1 MENTMWSLKS
11 ILVPTDFSSHSEL
24 AMKQAESVARAF
36 SSQLEILHVT
46 DFEKVAADY
55 SGHRGSKESLI
66 KVIENEA
73 ELKVNRLIKERNWNG
88 LKVIGINITGSAIDR
103 IVHVAKSRKT
113 DVVLMAT
120 RGRGNATDFVLGST
134 TYKVIRTAPCPVLS
148 IPNPKADLQLE
159 SVLFTTDFS
168 NNSYMAYE
176 HAVSFA
182 KQYNS
187 RLTILHVAD
196 ANTPDLDVVE
206 QRFTALKSAAHAEGV
221 LNVTSTIIKDRDASD
236 GIKNF
241 VDKNGVSLIVIAT
254 HGHGGV
260 KQYFLG
266 STTVDVITRSQVP
279 VLLIRQV
286 EY

>member
-1 MENTMWSLKS
+1 MWSMKS

-24 AMKQAESVARAF
+24 ALRQAEAF
-36 SSQLEILHVT
+36 AKVYSAQLEILHVT
-46 DFEKVAADY
+46 DFEKVANDY
-55 SGHRGSKESLI
+55 AGHRGSKESLI

-73 ELKVNRLIKERNWNG
+73 ELKVNKLIKERNWNG
-88 LKVIGINITGSAIDR
+88 LKAIGINITGNAIDR
-103 IVHVAKSRKT
+103 IIHVARQRKS

-148 IPNPKADLQLE
+148 IPNPKNELSAN
-159 SVLFTTDFS
+159 SILFTTDFS
-168 NNSYMAYE
+168 NNSYLAYE
-176 HAVSFA
+176 YAVSVA
-182 KQYNS
+182 KQFNS
-187 RLTILHVAD
+187 KLHILHIVD
-196 ANTPDLDVVE
+196 DKTPDLDVVE
-206 QRFTALKSAAHAEGV
+206 QKFTALKSAAHAEGV
-221 LNVTSTIIKDRDASD
+221 LNVNSTITKDRDASD

-241 VDKNGVSLIVIAT
+241 VDKNGIDFIVIAT
-254 HGHGGV
+254 HGHGGI

-279 VLLIRQV
+279 VLLIRQM